1 VRRCI
6 MLQWVYRSGLQ
17 LVGLFVLTVCGF
29 SLDIVTCYSRWSFTS
44 EGEDLPAVNLVN
56 GDSVMTSNSTDDV
69 LLQGYI
75 LK

>member
-1 VRRCI
+1 

-17 LVGLFVLTVCGF
+17 LLGLFVLTVCGS
-29 SLDIVTCYSRWSFTS
+29 SLYTVICYSRWSFAS
-44 EGEDLPAVNLVN
+44 EEEELPVVNLVN
-56 GDSVMTSNSTDDV
+56 GDSTMTSNSTNDV

>member
-1 VRRCI
+1 

-17 LVGLFVLTVCGF
+17 LLGLFVLTVCGS
-29 SLDIVTCYSRWSFTS
+29 SLYIVTCYSRWSFAS
-44 EGEDLPAVNLVN
+44 EGEELPVVNLVN
-56 GDSVMTSNSTDDV
+56 GDSAMTSNSTSDV